1 MPPTSTAT
9 PAIPISAPPD
19 GGPEGEVKIPKIGVD
34 QVFVEGTSSADLRR
48 GPGHY
53 LGTPLP
59 GQPGNASLAGHRTT
73 YGAPFYN
80 LDKLHP
86 GDQIVVATSW
96 GTFWYDVRRS
106 FVVNPS
112 DVAVIAPSPANQ
124 LTLTTC
130 TPRFSA
136 TQRLIVQAS
145 LVGPPTAAL
154 AVSQLPNHAASSVAG
169 SDGAWPRVA
178 AWLLVAVAL
187 AGGAWG
193 LARRRRRR
201 WLIYVFLAPGLL
213 AALFMLFASISVML
227 PDMF

>member
-1 MPPTSTAT
+1 
-9 PAIPISAPPD
+9 
-19 GGPEGEVKIPKIGVD
+19 
-34 QVFVEGTSSADLRR
+34 VFVEGTSSADLRR

-59 GQPGNASLAGHRTT
+59 GQAGNASLAGHRTT

-80 LDKLHP
+80 LDQLHP
-86 GDQIVVATSW
+86 GDQIVVSASW

-106 FVVNPS
+106 FAVNPS
-112 DVAVIAPSPANQ
+112 DLAVIAPSPTNE

-136 TQRLIVQAS
+136 TQRLIVQAT
-145 LVGPPTAAL
+145 LVGAPA
-154 AVSQLPNHAASSVAG
+154 AASTVSARPNQAKSSDAG
-169 SDGAWPRVA
+169 SNGAWLRVA
-178 AWLLVAVAL
+178 EWLLAAVAI
-187 AGGAWG
+187 AVGAWG

-201 WLIYVFLAPGLL
+201 WPVYVVLAPGLL
-213 AALFMLFASISVML
+213 AVVFMLFASISVML